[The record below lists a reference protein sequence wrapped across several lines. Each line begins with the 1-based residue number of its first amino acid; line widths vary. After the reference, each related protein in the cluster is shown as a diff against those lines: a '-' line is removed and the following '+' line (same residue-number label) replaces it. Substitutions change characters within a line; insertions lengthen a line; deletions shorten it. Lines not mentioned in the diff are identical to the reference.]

1 MGGEQSATLV
11 DMVEVVQSGVSNRTT
26 VQCRCASANLVHD
39 HKRPLSRVLENG
51 RRFGHLDHERGLRV
65 GQVI

>member
-1 MGGEQSATLV
+1 MGGEQCAALV

-26 VQCRCASANLVHD
+26 VQRRCTSANLVHD

-51 RRFGHLDHERGLRV
+51 RRFGHLDHECGLRV
-65 GQVI
+65 SQVI